1 MIGYDDFA
9 KVDIRVGRIVKA
21 EPFPEARKPAY
32 RLWVD
37 FGADLGVKRSSA
49 QITKHYTI
57 EGLVGRQVLAV
68 VNFPPRQI
76 GPVMSEVLV
85 LGLPDE
91 PARSCCWG
99 RATRCR
105 WAEGCSDAPAADAPP
120 AGPGDRGRGRPFR
133 RGAARP
139 DRPDEPR
146 RIARQLRD
154 YDLILPTLG
163 DLYRAEVFAEV
174 PAPRTRLLANFG
186 VGYNHIDVAAAQA
199 AGVAVTNTP
208 GAVTDATADIAL
220 ALILMTARRLGE
232 GERMLRAGRW
242 TGWHPVQLL
251 GAHVSG
257 KTVGIIGM
265 GRIGKAIARRCHFGF
280 GMEVVYH
287 NRSPVADPGV
297 PARAVPLAQAMAADF
312 VVVAVPGGPATRH
325 LIGAEA
331 LGFMKETGIF
341 VNIARGDVVDEAA
354 LVDGAARG
362 ADRRRRAGCLRVRTQ
377 GARGAGAAGK
387 RDAAAASGHR
397 LP

>member
-1 MIGYDDFA
+1 M
-9 KVDIRVGRIVKA
+9 
-21 EPFPEARKPAY
+21 
-32 RLWVD
+32 RL
-37 FGADLGVKRSSA
+37 LLTR
-49 QITKHYTI
+49 
-57 EGLVGRQVLAV
+57 R
-68 VNFPPRQI
+68 
-76 GPVMSEVLV
+76 
-85 LGLPDE
+85 LPDRVIE
-91 PARSCCWG
+91 AVADRFDVVLRDRTDPMSPG
-99 RATRCR
+99 ELRA
-105 WAEGCSDAPAADAPP
+105 S
-120 AGPGDRGRGRPFR
+120 
-133 RGAARP
+133 
-139 DRPDEPR
+139 
-146 RIARQLRD
+146 LRD

-174 PAPRTRLLANFG
+174 PAPRARLLANFG
-186 VGYNHIDVAAAQA
+186 VGYNHIDVAAAKA

-251 GAHVSG
+251 GTHVSA

-325 LIGAEA
+325 LIDAEA
-331 LGFMKETGIF
+331 IGFMKETGIF

-354 LVDGAARG
+354 LVTA
-362 ADRRRRAGCLRVRTQ
+362 LQQ
-377 GARGAGAAGK
+377 GRIAGAGLDVYEFEPKVPEALAQLENVTL
-387 RDAAAASGHR
+387 
-397 LP
+397 LPHLGTACLEVREAMGMLAVENLIAFAEGRQPPNLLTP